1 MTLRPQL
8 HPFRPSDLGVI
19 ENLWQ
24 CYQHDLSAFRGSLP
38 DRDGRYKS
46 SRVAAYFGSPDR
58 AGYVIRIDDA
68 PVGFAMIRGLVEPPR
83 IVGEFFVV
91 RALRRQGV
99 GRAAATDVIRRHPG
113 RWELAFQEEN
123 QRASR
128 FWRNIATGFSGS
140 AWTVTPRARP
150 GRPQS
155 PPDLWLAFDA

>member
-1 MTLRPQL
+1 
-8 HPFRPSDLGVI
+8 
-19 ENLWQ
+19 
-24 CYQHDLSAFRGSLP
+24 
-38 DRDGRYKS
+38 
-46 SRVAAYFGSPDR
+46 
-58 AGYVIRIDDA
+58 
-68 PVGFAMIRGLVEPPR
+68 MIRGLVEPPR